1 MRLPFLDGYQG
12 ASFNP
17 TNFCFGAYP
26 KDAAAEPLS
35 SKHAVVFSGRT
46 AAPLARALCVGKDT
60 RVVEIHGSG
69 EAMALASLNT
79 IRSMAFSGL
88 KQVTIVNLTIN
99 LRLLEALCEEFPG
112 LTIDALLPRAI
123 SWKSD
128 GFRYL
133 KSLILLQQRYPQLNL
148 LSYGASMRAFV
159 TKLGG
164 KVGDAQLGLPK
175 PGLRPAPGP
184 ITVLIS
190 RGDSEIPSQGHI
202 AAAVALAK
210 RRLSDRIDKIVY
222 EAGSSQ
228 VGRILET
235 FGSTAQKV
243 PSLDQYINESC
254 GGPFVLV
261 GPYPDGMTDSLA
273 LLALEKGG
281 LALVAK
287 GALPLTAPL
296 EKWLTIDYWEQ
307 SDLICDR
314 LCELTSNYA
323 AVQNLLVQPSETRAR
338 VHKSDA
344 RLLRSPLA

>member
-1 MRLPFLDGYQG
+1 MLAALRFSLVAF
-12 ASFNP
+12 A
-17 TNFCFGAYP
+17 
-26 KDAAAEPLS
+26 DALSRRSGLQRCRRPLS
-35 SKHAVVFSGRT
+35 PKHVVVFSGRT

-60 RVVEIHGSG
+60 GVVEIHGFG
-69 EAMALASLNT
+69 EAMGLASFNT

-88 KQVTIVNLTIN
+88 KKVTIVNRTMSLW
-99 LRLLEALCEEFPG
+99 LLEVLCEAFPD
-112 LTIDALLPRAI
+112 LRINVATAPRPLAGR
-123 SWKSD
+123 SD
-128 GFRYL
+128 GFRYMKNL
-133 KSLILLQQRYPQLNL
+133 TFLQKRYPQLNF

-164 KVGDAQLGLPK
+164 KVGDAQLSLP
-175 PGLRPAPGP
+175 RPRSRAAPGSV
-184 ITVLIS
+184 TVLIS
-190 RGDSEIPSQGHI
+190 RGECEIPSQGHI

-210 RRLSDRIDKIVY
+210 RRLGDRIDKVVC

-235 FGSTAQKV
+235 FGGIAQEV
-243 PSLDQYINESC
+243 PSLDQYINDSC

-287 GALPLTAPL
+287 GALPLTPPL
-296 EKWLTIDYWEQ
+296 ERWMTVDYWEQ

-314 LCELTSNYA
+314 LCELISNYA
-323 AVQNLLVQPSETRAR
+323 AVQNLLIQPSEARAR
-338 VHKSDA
+338 VNEPDA
-344 RLLRSPLA
+344 SLLISP

>member
-1 MRLPFLDGYQG
+1 MGL
-12 ASFNP
+12 ASFN
-17 TNFCFGAYP
+17 A
-26 KDAAAEPLS
+26 
-35 SKHAVVFSGRT
+35 
-46 AAPLARALCVGKDT
+46 
-60 RVVEIHGSG
+60 
-69 EAMALASLNT
+69 
-79 IRSMAFSGL
+79 IRSMAYSGL
-88 KQVTIVNLTIN
+88 KRVTIVNPTIS
-99 LRLLEALCEEFPG
+99 LRLLEVLCEKVPG
-112 LTIDALLPRAI
+112 LTICVLLPRAI

-133 KSLILLQQRYPQLNL
+133 KGLILLQQRHPQLNL
-148 LSYGASMRAFV
+148 LSYGASMTAFV

-164 KVGDAQLGLPK
+164 RVGDALLSLPK
-175 PGLRPAPGP
+175 PRFNPAPGP
-184 ITVLIS
+184 ITVLIN

-235 FGSTAQKV
+235 FGGTAQKV
-243 PSLDQYINESC
+243 SSLDQYINESC
-254 GGPFVLV
+254 SGPFILV

-273 LLALEKGG
+273 LLALENGG

-307 SDLICDR
+307 SDEICDR
-314 LCELTSNYA
+314 LCKLLSNYTE
-323 AVQNLLVQPSETRAR
+323 VQNLLIQRSETRAELFALS
-338 VHKSDA
+338 H
-344 RLLRSPLA
+344 P

>member
-1 MRLPFLDGYQG
+1 MIGALRFLLVILADV
-12 ASFNP
+12 SLRSSR
-17 TNFCFGAYP
+17 
-26 KDAAAEPLS
+26 DAAAKPLS
-35 SKHAVVFSGRT
+35 SKHVVVFSGRT

-60 RVVEIHGSG
+60 GIVELHDFG
-69 EAMALASLNT
+69 EAMGLASFNA
-79 IRSMAFSGL
+79 IRSMACSGL
-88 KQVTIVNLTIN
+88 KKVTIVNRTIS
-99 LRLLEALCEEFPG
+99 LWLLEVLCEEFPA

-123 SWKSD
+123 SWRSD

-133 KSLILLQQRYPQLNL
+133 KNLILLQQRYPQLKL

-159 TKLGG
+159 AKLGG
-164 KVGDAQLGLPK
+164 KVGDAQLSLP
-175 PGLRPAPGP
+175 RPRSRAAPGSV
-184 ITVLIS
+184 TVLIS
-190 RGDSEIPSQGHI
+190 RGECEIPSQGHI

-210 RRLSDRIDKIVY
+210 RRLGDRIDKVVC

-235 FGSTAQKV
+235 FGGIAQEV
-243 PSLDQYINESC
+243 PSLDQYINDSC

-287 GALPLTAPL
+287 GALPLTPPL
-296 EKWLTIDYWEQ
+296 EKWMTVDYWEQ

-314 LCELTSNYA
+314 LCELISNYA
-323 AVQNLLVQPSETRAR
+323 AVQNLLIQPSEARAR
-338 VHKSDA
+338 VNEPDA
-344 RLLRSPLA
+344 SLLISP